1 MLCALIAVIA
11 AFGNVS
17 AQTNSPIIVRGSA
30 FAVIAKGS
38 VPYYMSGNLND
49 VGTTPPQGQFAAGQ
63 HICANWE
70 VTLHGREIINVDLPS
85 DLQVDRPDGGKADAI
100 YSTANFIP
108 DPADDKKCE
117 SNATQFAT
125 QPKSNGGGDGKFLI
139 PDSVTDSALRGNIA
153 DMAEFI
159 HSYPPNGKILDS
171 FSAPNEKTYSILLN
185 DPGAKNIVTKVAIAE
200 GFYNRGREIPFT
212 NDGWIYD
219 DKKFNDLVTARRWYQ
234 MALDQIKTE
243 YPNIRN
249 NALRF
254 QSDPSG
260 SIANMVNVVE
270 NRIQFCPTAL
280 QRQQERAV
288 AEGKK
293 KDAAVSQEEAAK
305 EAANEAAKEERDAA
319 AYRRAADPFKI
330 ADVFRN
336 FAMEEALKT
345 FSVVHALHGD
355 GLSEE
360 EYSKNYYSVKL
371 GFESMRVDVNGI
383 PKEQIDGSYIA
394 IITYWIDGKSHT
406 EKVGYLKGSKG
417 LVITCHNTEDGSQ
430 NCR

>member
-1 MLCALIAVIA
+1 
-11 AFGNVS
+11 
-17 AQTNSPIIVRGSA
+17 
-30 FAVIAKGS
+30 
-38 VPYYMSGNLND
+38 
-49 VGTTPPQGQFAAGQ
+49 
-63 HICANWE
+63 
-70 VTLHGREIINVDLPS
+70 
-85 DLQVDRPDGGKADAI
+85 
-100 YSTANFIP
+100 
-108 DPADDKKCE
+108 
-117 SNATQFAT
+117 
-125 QPKSNGGGDGKFLI
+125 
-139 PDSVTDSALRGNIA
+139 
-153 DMAEFI
+153 
-159 HSYPPNGKILDS
+159 
-171 FSAPNEKTYSILLN
+171 
-185 DPGAKNIVTKVAIAE
+185 
-200 GFYNRGREIPFT
+200 
-212 NDGWIYD
+212 
-219 DKKFNDLVTARRWYQ
+219 
-234 MALDQIKTE
+234 
-243 YPNIRN
+243 
-249 NALRF
+249 
-254 QSDPSG
+254 
-260 SIANMVNVVE
+260 MVNVVE